1 MGIDKLK
8 IINDIKPQDRPSF
21 TYDDFLTRQGDKK
34 KTLERL
40 SSKVLTPTQ
49 SKLSFSA
56 HPQQNFKSFDH
67 QPVFKPTIDN
77 TKAVLMRKDSERIF
91 KNPLEELKQK
101 HGAAKRKL
109 SQQEILLKHQK
120 EYKPGFA

>member
-21 TYDDFLTRQGDKK
+21 TYDDVLTRQVDKK
-34 KTLERL
+34 KPLERL

-77 TKAVLMRKDSERIF
+77 SKAVLMRRDSERIF

-101 HGAAKRKL
+101 HGAKRKL
-109 SQQEILLKHQK
+109 SQQEILIQNQK
-120 EYKPGFA
+120 